1 MNIIGV
7 INKLRKSSIILFCL
21 SFTAII
27 GCLIINNILVSF
39 KYSNSLYPLNFKVG
53 TIIYCN
59 ASNNYCTNILDKKVY
74 LKSLGDCNKFQ
85 KHLSVYYGNKILS
98 REEFINLNI
107 PFSERAKFNDS
118 REFYIKI
125 LQSGENDGY
134 KNLNCIKNS
143 NIYDKYN
150 SFSILFDLI
159 ARLKED
165 PRYTA
170 GTSIKVNPY
179 LYGETSIS
187 NIAKRFPQNYVFKSL
202 LFISAVIMFFYWKY
216 NNIIFKN
223 ITSIKKNNP
232 FLIFGYSSA
241 VFLFLHVLLLGQS
254 FELKILMTF
263 KKLIIVSFILSELLA
278 QFYLV
283 RTIKNNL
290 NSYINL
296 INRKIFKL
304 KIFLI
309 YSVII
314 ISIFIIFILIFRD
327 LTKEVDYI
335 LEWNYFTIL
344 LFYYLLSYYM
354 WKKN

>member
-7 INKLRKSSIILFCL
+7 INKLRKSSILLFCL
-21 SFTAII
+21 SFAAVI
-27 GCLIINNILVSF
+27 GCLIIHNILVGF
-39 KYSNSLYPLNFKVG
+39 KYSNSLYPLNFKEG
-53 TIIYCN
+53 TVIYCN

-85 KHLSVYYGNKILS
+85 KVLAVYYGNKILNK
-98 REEFINLNI
+98 EEFINLNI
-107 PFSERAKFNDS
+107 PFSERSKFGDS
-118 REFYIKI
+118 KEFYIKI
-125 LQSGENDGY
+125 FQTGKNDGY

-143 NIYDKYN
+143 NIFDKYN
-150 SFSILFDLI
+150 SFSLLFDLI

-165 PRYTA
+165 PRYSA
-170 GTSIKVNPY
+170 GTSNKVNPY

-202 LFISAVIMFFYWKY
+202 LFISSIIMFFYWRY

-223 ITSIKKNNP
+223 ITSVTKNNL
-232 FLIFGYSSA
+232 FLLFGCSSA

-254 FELKILMTF
+254 FELKILMIF

-283 RTIKNNL
+283 KTIRNNL
-290 NSYINL
+290 NSYITL
-296 INRKIFKL
+296 INKKIFKL
-304 KIFLI
+304 KILLI

-314 ISIFIIFILIFRD
+314 ISIFIISILIFKD